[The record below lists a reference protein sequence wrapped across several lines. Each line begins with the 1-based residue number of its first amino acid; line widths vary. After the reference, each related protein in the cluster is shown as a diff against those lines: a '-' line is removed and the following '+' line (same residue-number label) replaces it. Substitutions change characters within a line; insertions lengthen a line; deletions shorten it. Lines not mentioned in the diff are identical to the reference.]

1 MLELLIILLLPL
13 CILRLHRQIPAV
25 RILGPIALCYL
36 CGFLLSLLPFGYDKE
51 TTQTIA
57 SVIVAIA
64 IPMILMSLDLSKVK
78 SLVREFIVGYGAQL
92 VSVVLVAA
100 AAGVF
105 AKRFGLSHSA
115 QLAGMATGL
124 YTGGTPNLIAVGNA
138 LLPFAEAANVISAAN
153 TADFLVG
160 GIYFLIILTVARPL
174 YRRFLKGGSSA
185 PSVSRAAEP
194 EAPGDFPDEYSLRS
208 LKGDFK
214 GMLKLGSIFLLAVV
228 LLAVGAGLEILINGN
243 LSGSLYLMVTVSVLG
258 LLLSFVRPI
267 RQVQGTYQLG
277 QYLVLVFS
285 LGLSMSIDFR
295 VMITSALPTIL
306 FFAVVQ
312 TVVVLLHLCLCRL
325 WRVDA
330 GTALITSTAGLYGP
344 PFISPVAQAWGDKN
358 LIAPGIICS
367 VFGLAVGNFLGIA
380 LGMLL

>member
-1 MLELLIILLLPL
+1 MLELLLILLLPL
-13 CILRLHRQIPAV
+13 GLLWLHRRIPAL
-25 RILGPIALCYL
+25 RILGSIALCYL
-36 CGFLLSLLPFGYDKE
+36 CGFLLSLLPLGYDKE
-51 TTQTIA
+51 LTQTIA

-78 SLVREFIVGYGAQL
+78 SLVREFLVGYGAQML
-92 VSVVLVAA
+92 SVVLVAA
-100 AAGVF
+100 AASVI
-105 AKRFGLSHSA
+105 AKRCGLAHSS

-138 LLPFAEAANVISAAN
+138 LLPFEEAANVIAAAN

-160 GIYFLIILTVARPL
+160 GIYFLLILTIAKPL
-174 YRRFLKGGSSA
+174 YLHFLKAGRPA
-185 PSVSRAAEP
+185 PSASAEP
-194 EAPGDFPDEYSLRS
+194 EANYDFPDEYSLRS
-208 LKGDFK
+208 LKGDRK
-214 GMLKLGSIFLLAVV
+214 GILKLGGVLLLAVA

-258 LLLSFVRPI
+258 LLFSFIRPI
-267 RQVQGTYQLG
+267 RQVRGTYQLG

-312 TVVVLLHLCLCRL
+312 TVVVLLHLCFCRL
-325 WRVDA
+325 WKVDA

-358 LIAPGIICS
+358 LIAPGIICG
-367 VFGLAVGNFLGIA
+367 VFGLAIGNFLGIA